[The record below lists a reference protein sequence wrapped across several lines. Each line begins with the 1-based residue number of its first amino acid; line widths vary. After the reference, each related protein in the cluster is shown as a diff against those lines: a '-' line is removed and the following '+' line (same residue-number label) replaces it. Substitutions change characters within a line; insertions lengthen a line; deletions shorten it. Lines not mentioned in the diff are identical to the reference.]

1 MREFAT
7 EAMMAM
13 IREDLALLGVRMDHF
28 FSEKSLYGTGLIE
41 AALDVAARRR
51 G

>member
-13 IREDLALLGVRMDHF
+13 IREDLALLGVEMDVF
-28 FSEKSLYGTGLIE
+28 FSEKSLYGTGRIE
-41 AALDVAARRR
+41 AALAALEARRA
-51 G
+51 